1 MPKGTNNKDKKI
13 VKNSLLPGEMDE
25 TVDTILRPSKWDE
38 YIGQEKI
45 KKNLKIII
53 DAAKSRGE
61 VSDHLL
67 FYGQAGLGKTT
78 LAKLVSREMDSAMK
92 ITSGPAIEKMG
103 DLAAILSN
111 LESGDVLFIDEAH
124 RLNRMVEEVLYPAM
138 ESRKLHIIIGK
149 GAGARTISLDIPPFT
164 LVAATTRMD
173 LLSEPLRSRFG
184 ATFRLDYYEEKD
196 IEAIIKRSA
205 SILGL
210 KITDGAVK
218 VLARASR
225 FTPRVANR
233 LLKRARDF
241 MEVHGKSSIDEE
253 VAQKT
258 LDILQ
263 VDELGLEAHDRLLLS
278 AIIEKFNGGPVGVGT
293 IAASINEDRA
303 IVENVYEPYLLKLG
317 LIRRTAAGRTAEP
330 LAYSHLGKKQ
340 PDRLL

>member
-1 MPKGTNNKDKKI
+1 MPKVTNKKDKEI
-13 VKNSLLPGEMDE
+13 AKNSIKLSEVDE

-45 KKNLKIII
+45 KRNLKIII

-78 LAKLVSREMDSAMK
+78 LAKLVSREMNSIMK

-103 DLAAILSN
+103 DLASILSN

-218 VLARASR
+218 ILAKASR

-241 MEVHGKSSIDEE
+241 MEVYGNKSVDEE

>member
-1 MPKGTNNKDKKI
+1 MPKATNNKDKEIAKDSI
-13 VKNSLLPGEMDE
+13 KLGEVDE

-45 KKNLKIII
+45 KRNLKIII

-78 LAKLVSREMDSAMK
+78 LAKLVSREMNSVMK

-103 DLAAILSN
+103 DLASILSN

-218 VLARASR
+218 ILAKASR

-241 MEVHGKSSIDEE
+241 MEVHGNKSVDEE